1 MELFYGIAFDLL
13 LKLFLDKPAIQQPG
27 PPPEPIV
34 QALKVEAPQKIKIP
48 DWVTNIP
55 VNGYVG
61 ISGFSQSI
69 EEARQHALNSAISQ
83 ILQSMGAKYHLSH
96 KSRLEGNN
104 SSTKHELKEQLTYS
118 AQWFVRAINENI
130 KETDIQNV
138 NGKYLC
144 FLLVN
149 LSPEKIENLRRL
161 SIGPMIGARI
171 LQLTDE
177 CLIVEVWE
185 NNDVEISLADFEIEL
200 IDRNKHAK
208 IITMFYWKI
217 PDKEVQ
223 KIKGALEEK
232 IVIKNCKARFAI
244 PYHPPEQNV
253 KTFFYGSERQIKI
266 LLHGHDEIGRPL
278 SLPVNS
284 F

>member
-1 MELFYGIAFDLL
+1 MELLYGIAFDLL

-34 QALKVEAPQKIKIP
+34 QALKVEAPQKIEIP
-48 DWVTNIP
+48 EWVTNIP
-55 VNGYVG
+55 ANGYVG
-61 ISGFSQSI
+61 ISGFSRSI
-69 EEARQHALNSAISQ
+69 EEARQHALDSAVSQ

-96 KSRLEGNN
+96 ESRLEGNN
-104 SSTKHELKEQLTYS
+104 SYTKHDLKEQLTYS

-130 KETDIQNV
+130 KETDIQNA

-149 LSPEKIENLRRL
+149 LPPEKIENLRRL
-161 SIGPMIGARI
+161 SIGPMTGARI
-171 LQLTDE
+171 FQLTNDS
-177 CLIVEVWE
+177 LIVEVWE

-208 IITMFYWKI
+208 VITMFFWKI
-217 PDKEVQ
+217 PEKEVQ
-223 KIKGALEEK
+223 KIKGTLEEK
-232 IVIKNCKARFAI
+232 IVCKNSIARFAI
-244 PYHPPEQNV
+244 CYQPPEQNV

-278 SLPVNS
+278 SFPVNS